1 MIMGA
6 VDDPLQE
13 RDAGQGEPIQKRR
26 RLSRVPIRLLL
37 PNLVTLIALCA
48 GLTGVRMAIEGRL
61 ELAVYLVVIAAA
73 LDGVD
78 GRLARLLKGTSK
90 FGAQLDSLSDFV
102 NFGVAPGLI
111 LYIWGLNALG
121 HLGWIGGLVLAIACA
136 LRLARFNV
144 ALEDPNKPAWAGSFF
159 TGVPAPA
166 AAVGSL
172 LPIYLEFLGIP
183 KAPIGMP
190 VVLVYEIGVAL
201 LMVSAIPTF
210 SGKQLGARVRRAYV
224 APLLIGAALFVALL
238 VSYPWG
244 VLTAVVLVYLA
255 MMPLA
260 VMQYRRFKAHDAAA
274 LEMTPAAEPV
284 KDS

>member
-1 MIMGA
+1 MRT

-13 RDAGQGEPIQKRR
+13 RNVDSGEPIQRRKRLR
-26 RLSRVPIRLLL
+26 RVPIRLLL

-48 GLTGVRMAIEGRL
+48 GMTGVRMAFEGRL
-61 ELAVYLVVIAAA
+61 ELAVSLVVLAAA

-90 FGAQLDSLSDFV
+90 FGAQLDSLSDFI

-111 LYIWGLNALG
+111 LYVWGLNALG
-121 HLGWIGGLVLAIACA
+121 NVGWLGGLVLAMACA

-144 ALEDPNKPAWAGSFF
+144 ALDDPNKPSWAGAFF

-166 AAVGSL
+166 GAIGSL
-172 LPIYLEFLGIP
+172 LPIYLDFLGFP
-183 KAPIGMP
+183 KAPIGMSL
-190 VVLVYEIGVAL
+190 VLIYEIGVAL

-210 SGKQLGARVRRAYV
+210 SGKQLGARVGRSYV
-224 APLLIGAALFVALL
+224 APLLVGAALFIALL

-244 VLTAVVLVYLA
+244 VLSAVVVGYLA
-255 MMPLA
+255 TMPLA
-260 VMQYRRFKAHDAAA
+260 IMQYRKFKARDAARS
-274 LEMTPAAEPV
+274 LEQASGPQT
-284 KDS
+284 SG

>member
-1 MIMGA
+1 MRV
-6 VDDPLQE
+6 VDDPLQD
-13 RDAGQGEPIQKRR
+13 RDEKTGEPIQKRR
-26 RLSRVPIRLLL
+26 RLRRVPVRMLL

-61 ELAVYLVVIAAA
+61 ELAVYLIVIAAA
-73 LDGVD
+73 LDGID

-102 NFGVAPGLI
+102 NFGVAPGLV

-121 HLGWIGGLVLAIACA
+121 HVGWLGGLVLAIACA

-144 ALEDPNKPAWAGSFF
+144 ALEDPNKPAWAGAFF

-166 AAVGSL
+166 GAIGSL
-172 LPIYLEFLGIP
+172 LPIYLDFLGFP
-183 KAPIGMP
+183 KTPIGMP
-190 VVLVYEIGVAL
+190 LVLMYEIGVAL

-224 APLLIGAALFVALL
+224 APLLVGAALLVALI

-244 VLTAVVLVYLA
+244 VLTAIVVGYLA
-255 MMPLA
+255 AMPLA
-260 VMQYRRFKAHDAAA
+260 VMQYRRFKARDVQAAA
-274 LEMTPAAEPV
+274 EEPAAKP
-284 KDS
+284 DGTA